1 MTGFSD
7 TVVIWSE
14 ISHFLGQDGAF
25 ILDSWPSP
33 TASRDYFV
41 AAENAYDSVR
51 SPRIFIEYL
60 ARETSAERIHLMTYS
75 VDARVPAVRP
85 ANNHPTAIARDS

>member
-1 MTGFSD
+1 MAGSSD
-7 TVVIWSE
+7 TVVNWSE

-33 TASRDYFV
+33 TASREYFV
-41 AAENAYDSVR
+41 AAENACDSVR

-85 ANNHPTAIARDS
+85 ANNHPTAIAQDS